1 MKLQSKHQP
10 EFQEVDMP
18 QVLGEHVC
26 RVVIYINIED
36 FNVLLFDHFTNVVV
50 PNINMLG
57 SSLSHR
63 VRRDENGALVVA
75 SNRDRSKLIADLA
88 EKLADPDYLAAA
100 IRERHILCFC

>member
-1 MKLQSKHQP
+1 MA
-10 EFQEVDMP
+10 
-18 QVLGEHVC
+18 QVLGEHVSQ
-26 RVVIYINIED
+26 VVIAVDEED
-36 FNVLLFDHFTNVVV
+36 FDVSLCYDFPDVVV

-63 VRRDENGALVVA
+63 VRRDEDGALIVA
-75 SNRDRSKLIADLA
+75 SNGNRSELIADLA

>member
-1 MKLQSKHQP
+1 MA
-10 EFQEVDMP
+10 
-18 QVLGEHVC
+18 QVLGEHVS
-26 RVVIYINIED
+26 RVVIAVDEED
-36 FNVLLFDHFTNVVV
+36 FDVSLCYDFPDVVV

>member
-1 MKLQSKHQP
+1 MA
-10 EFQEVDMP
+10 
-18 QVLGEHVC
+18 QVLGEHVS
-26 RVVIYINIED
+26 RVVIAVDEED
-36 FNVLLFDHFTNVVV
+36 FDVSLCYDFPDVVV

-63 VRRDENGALVVA
+63 VRRDEDGALVVA

>member
-1 MKLQSKHQP
+1 MA
-10 EFQEVDMP
+10 
-18 QVLGEHVC
+18 QVLGEHVS
-26 RVVIYINIED
+26 RVVIAVDEED
-36 FNVLLFDHFTNVVV
+36 FDMSLCYDFPDIVV

-63 VRRDENGALVVA
+63 VRRDEDGALVVA
-75 SNRDRSKLIADLA
+75 SNRDRSELIADLA

>member
-1 MKLQSKHQP
+1 MA
-10 EFQEVDMP
+10 
-18 QVLGEHVC
+18 QVLGEHVS
-26 RVVIYINIED
+26 RVIIFIDEED
-36 FNVLLFDHFTNVVV
+36 FDVSLCYDFPDVVV

-63 VRRDENGALVVA
+63 VRRDENSALVVA
-75 SNRDRSKLIADLA
+75 SNRDRSELIADLA